1 MHHLHAKYLPLEDDI
16 LRKKER
22 CKISLGYRMSQADLV
37 RVNLFMSNPVGVRSI
52 AFSLHPI
59 RKLKVLALISA
70 KK

>member
-22 CKISLGYRMSQADLV
+22 CKINFGYKMSQADLA
-37 RVNLFMSNPVGVRSI
+37 RVNLFMSNPIGVRSSHKEI
-52 AFSLHPI
+52 KPWRS
-59 RKLKVLALISA
+59 VSA